1 MTNFNQI
8 LDEIQQQKVS
18 VASSIDSVQLQIQAS
33 QAEITQLQQRLLDFQ
48 SQLAALT
55 LLQERTTEL
64 QESTPVSAPLT
75 TSAFVDHSVSG

>member
-33 QAEITQLQQRLLDFQ
+33 QAEITNLQQRLLDFQ

-55 LLQERTTEL
+55 QLQERTTEL
-64 QESTPVSAPLT
+64 AESTPVSTPLT
-75 TSAFVDHSVSG
+75 TSAFVDHSVAG

>member
-33 QAEITQLQQRLLDFQ
+33 QAEITNMQQRLLDFQ

-55 LLQERTTEL
+55 ILEERTTEL
-64 QESTPVSAPLT
+64 AQSTPVSAPLT